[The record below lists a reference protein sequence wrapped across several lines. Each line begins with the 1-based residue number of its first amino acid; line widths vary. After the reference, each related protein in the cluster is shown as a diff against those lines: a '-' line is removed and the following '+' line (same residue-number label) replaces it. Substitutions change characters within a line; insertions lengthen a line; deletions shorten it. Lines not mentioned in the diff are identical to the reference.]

1 MEHLVIF
8 ARISICRNPHLST
21 VRPRNP
27 AMRCCLNSSMQTCL
41 TFWGESVVQGK
52 RGILSSIFGAVR
64 SKEEPGKKSV
74 DCLPFGRW
82 DEHQHPHQHFH
93 QHHHPH
99 LHQHGAHRQHRC
111 QQPAPQQG
119 RAPPIAAASGK
130 SRLHWKPETLRR
142 LRRLCGDLCHNFD
155 FALIQIFNQSW
166 KVQKPY
172 EPPALGKSSRITPVG
187 SEEVF
192 GATENIFPAELPFSR
207 WPLCPPA
214 KVQTPLAA
222 SRTVLRFSS
231 FSLTSS
237 SSTLCRC

>member
-8 ARISICRNPHLST
+8 VRISICRNPPLST

-27 AMRCCLNSSMQTCL
+27 AMRCRFASSMQTCL
-41 TFWGESVVQGK
+41 TFWGESVFQGK

-82 DEHQHPHQHFH
+82 DEHQHPR
-93 QHHHPH
+93 HHPH
-99 LHQHGAHRQHRC
+99 QHVHQHPHQYGDHRQHRC

-142 LRRLCGDLCHNFD
+142 LRRLCGDLCDNID
-155 FALIQIFNQSW
+155 FALIQIFNQPW

-187 SEEVF
+187 GEEVF

-214 KVQTPLAA
+214 RVRTPLAA
-222 SRTVLRFSS
+222 SKIVLRFSS

-237 SSTLCRC
+237 LSTLCRC